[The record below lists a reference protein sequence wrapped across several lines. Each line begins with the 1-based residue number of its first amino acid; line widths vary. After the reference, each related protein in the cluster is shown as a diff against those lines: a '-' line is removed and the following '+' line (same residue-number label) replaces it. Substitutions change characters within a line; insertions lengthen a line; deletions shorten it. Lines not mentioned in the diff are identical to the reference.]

1 MSAAIELQKAVVA
14 ALTRDNAL
22 VSSLGGAKVYDHA
35 PPHVSFPYITLGRT
49 SLFDWS
55 TGTESGE
62 EQILTL
68 HVWSKGQ
75 GKKQALEI
83 IERAGEALRPD
94 ALTLTGFHLVS
105 FRQEYSEVRF
115 DEDLSVYHGRLRF
128 RGLMEPDA

>member
-14 ALTRDNAL
+14 ALTSDNAL
-22 VSSLGGAKVYDHA
+22 VGLLGGAKVYDHA
-35 PPHVSFPYITLGRT
+35 PPQASFPYITLGRT

-94 ALTLTGFHLVS
+94 ALALTGVHLVC

-115 DEDLSVYHGRLRF
+115 DEDLSVYHGLLRF
-128 RGLMEPDA
+128 RALVEPNA

>member
-14 ALTRDNAL
+14 ALTGDNTL
-22 VSSLGGAKVYDHA
+22 VGLLGGTKVYDHA

-83 IERAGEALRPD
+83 IERASEALRPD
-94 ALTLTGFHLVS
+94 ALALSGFHLVS

-115 DEDLSVYHGRLRF
+115 DEDLSVYRGLLRF
-128 RGLMEPDA
+128 RALVEPDT